1 MIFSSYKY
9 KRLSSNFNDPP
20 KKVDFKGCLIYFL
33 ILVIIVIVVHLLSKY
48 FGWD

>member
-1 MIFSSYKY
+1 MVFSSYKY

-20 KKVDFKGCLIYFL
+20 KKVDFKDCSIYFL
-33 ILVIIVIVVHLLSKY
+33 ILVIIVITLHLLSKY